1 MIRIRRS
8 AIVRHSCARMFD
20 LVNDVEAYPRRFNW
34 CAGAQVLTRE
44 AGALTARLD
53 LRLGGMT
60 QSFSTRNTLEPPHGI
75 AMQLVEGP
83 FRALHG
89 AWTFTALGAKP
100 LAPGVSGPLSG
111 QAEKDNSLRPT
122 AATLPVGCKI
132 ALALDFD
139 YSGLMSPLLRAGF
152 QKLADR
158 MVDEFCREADR
169 AHA

>member
-20 LVNDVEAYPRRFNW
+20 LVNEVEAYPRRFNW
-34 CAGAQVLTRE
+34 CTGARILARE
-44 AGALTARLD
+44 ADALTARLD
-53 LRLGGMT
+53 LRLGAMT
-60 QSFSTRNTLEPPHGI
+60 QSFTTHNTLEAPQRI
-75 AMQLVEGP
+75 AMRLVEGP

-89 AWTFTALGAKP
+89 EWTFTPLGGA
-100 LAPGVSGPLSG
+100 
-111 QAEKDNSLRPT
+111 
-122 AATLPVGCKI
+122 GCKI

-139 YSGLMSPLLRAGF
+139 YSGLMSPVLRSGF

-169 AHA
+169 EYP